1 MGSVHV
7 RGMGGVAHKN
17 PLTVQVGNRVFSG
30 SGHFEDIGLILSGSL
45 EFLGVKMSLDTL
57 FEQMRLFLVV
67 EYKNWKSCEG
77 KSEGRWNG

>member
-30 SGHFEDIGLILSGSL
+30 CGHLDDIGLIISGSDS
-45 EFLGVKMSLDTL
+45 F
-57 FEQMRLFLVV
+57 
-67 EYKNWKSCEG
+67 
-77 KSEGRWNG
+77 